1 MKNDAFMIES
11 FIRNPEKKKLEKI
24 ALKTVRYYIY
34 YHRKYLFSV
43 ESRYDQIRERT
54 VVDSN
59 LRIKM

>member
-24 ALKTVRYYIY
+24 APKTVRYYIS